1 MKGINY
7 THTHTHTHTHTP
19 RTTQGTEVKQ
29 MRNSDPGM
37 LIGKH
42 AFSSVE
48 FNGTF
53 FVNTEIDD
61 DYAGIV
67 FNYQSNKRFML
78 VAWKQS
84 NQSYW
89 QRSPFSAYATAGVQI
104 KVVQSDTGP
113 GPMLR
118 NAIWHSR
125 DTPREVR
132 SPWKLHAAC
141 LRV

>member
-1 MKGINY
+1 
-7 THTHTHTHTHTP
+7 
-19 RTTQGTEVKQ
+19 
-29 MRNSDPGM
+29 M

-89 QRSPFSAYATAGVQI
+89 LNTPFSAHATAGVQI
-104 KVVQSDTGP
+104 KVVQSETGP

-118 NAIWHSR
+118 NAIWHSK

-132 SPWKLHAAC
+132 SLTGSQCDPHLPEGVLSFENTRIAVGLA
-141 LRV
+141 